1 MTNMSSRL
9 SRDSLKLTWR
19 KDLVEDLRRQ
29 RIMMTDVNIICSD
42 GSVPSHKLFLASLSN
57 HLRDLLRDSD
67 EEQSVI
73 LLPGI
78 SSHIMTTFLSSVFNG
93 SLPQKEKDVEDVR
106 DVARLLGCDY
116 NLGFDITS
124 KMSEERRKDPSP
136 SKLCQVERLERS
148 TTNLET
154 PCALCSE
161 PVHTH
166 RVSVTVK
173 QERNGGYHQKLLYV
187 CCTCGHVASTPSRF
201 LAHTKSEKLKY
212 CGSSQPKLWKFDCPL
227 CPKQINKHQRSESSF
242 NCCHCEESF
251 STPKL
256 LTHHL
261 LTVKNSSMTCSNL
274 KSEEQPLVS
283 DIKFEPCGDCMLY
296 KTKKEKMVHYKEIH
310 PDHYRNLLK
319 KNLESWMTAPS
330 SRYIECDICN
340 LSIRKCNLKTHKL
353 NIHRVNLD
361 NQSVP
366 MNESPSDRTC
376 DICGHVSAYAKD
388 LKKHKKSVH
397 AKVFSFSCKFCNK
410 KFSNKGNLN
419 QHEVAHTG
427 VTPYQCHQCGNQF
440 RRRAQLTKH
449 IESHSQGTCLM
460 PEPPGDPASQLPT
473 CVPGAVVSGQPS
485 HQMPLIMTHLDS
497 GTLRHQAGIFKDLAV
512 TQAPALKMPAFIIH
526 S

>member
-1 MTNMSSRL
+1 MSSRGLTL
-9 SRDSLKLTWR
+9 SRESLKLKWR
-19 KDLVEDLRRQ
+19 KDLMKDLSSQ
-29 RIMMTDVNIICSD
+29 RSTMADVSIICSD
-42 GSVPSHKLFLASLSN
+42 GSLPSHKLFLASLSN
-57 HLRDLLRDSD
+57 HLRHLLSDSD

-78 SSHIMTTFLSSVFNG
+78 SAHIMTTFLSSVLNG
-93 SLPQKEKDVEDVR
+93 SLPPEEKDIEDVR
-106 DVARLLGCDY
+106 DVARLLGCD
-116 NLGFDITS
+116 NILRFDTIS
-124 KMSEERRKDPSP
+124 EMSEERRKDS
-136 SKLCQVERLERS
+136 SSQGERQERC

-154 PCALCSE
+154 FCALCSE

-173 QERNGGYHQKLLYV
+173 QEKNGGQHQKLSYL

-212 CGSSQPKLWKFDCPL
+212 SESSQPKLWQFDCPL
-227 CPKQINKHQRSESSF
+227 CPKQINKHQNSI
-242 NCCHCEESF
+242 CCHCDESF
-251 STPKL
+251 LTPKL
-256 LTHHL
+256 LSHHL
-261 LTVKNSSMTCSNL
+261 LTVKNSSITCSSSKP
-274 KSEEQPLVS
+274 KSEDQPMVS
-283 DIKFEPCGDCMLY
+283 VIKFEPCGDCMQY
-296 KTKKEKMVHYKEIH
+296 KSKKEKMVHYKEIH

-319 KNLESWMTAPS
+319 KNLETWMTAPS

-340 LSIRKCNLKTHKL
+340 LSIRKCNLKSHKL

-366 MNESPSDRTC
+366 LNESPSERTC

-460 PEPPGDPASQLPT
+460 PEPPSDPASQLPP
-473 CVPGAVVSGQPS
+473 CVPGAVVSGQTG